1 MERKAF
7 LARVTA
13 SLDRRER
20 SATRAG
26 AVPRRDGLP
35 TEPGAIAELFASR
48 LAAVGGYA
56 HHAVTRADAQED
68 IARMLGERGMA
79 SLACPAGLR
88 WSAVE
93 TLCTD
98 DAENAAFGLAEAER
112 GVAETGSVMLLHGG
126 ENGRRRSLLPPV
138 VGFLLP
144 ASRLLPSLGCA
155 LDVALGA
162 RDRLPACTTFVT
174 GASHSADIACV
185 PCRGVHGP
193 GEVHVWLI
201 DQE

>member
-98 DAENAAFGLAEAER
+98 DAENAAFGLAK
-112 GVAETGSVMLLHGG
+112 
-126 ENGRRRSLLPPV
+126 
-138 VGFLLP
+138 P
-144 ASRLLPSLGCA
+144 ASPRRPAPSMLCWRRWAPA
-155 LDVALGA
+155 LAAAAGRWV
-162 RDRLPACTTFVT
+162 
-174 GASHSADIACV
+174 SSAGV
-185 PCRGVHGP
+185 RG
-193 GEVHVWLI
+193 
-201 DQE
+201 